1 MISPNSFKNA
11 FLGIIPSTILTAS
24 AEATPNV
31 AYLSQVYLLNENQLA
46 LTTQFFN
53 KTKKNLTENPFCTV
67 RVYDPE
73 TFCAYEIEA
82 KYTHTETSGNLFE
95 KLSKKFDAI
104 ADYSG
109 ASHFFKLQ
117 AIEVLQILN
126 IEVIGNE
133 AYSCEEMTLA
143 QPTRTTKID
152 FESLQRVCERISQ
165 AQNLEELFD
174 SILQAIDL
182 EFGLRHSMILIKQ
195 SNTDYLCTISTRGY
209 NQSGVGSE
217 VKIGEGVIGRAAQ
230 MKIPFAH
237 ASLTRELLYARST
250 ADSGKET
257 QLDNILNKAIPLPG
271 LKTSRSQL
279 AVPIVL
285 RDELLGILFAESE
298 NIYEFRESDES
309 ILKTLSHVLALAI
322 QNLQISHEFEIVAAP
337 AARKPTVSSQSAQE
351 KLIFT
356 YFKKED
362 CILLNGEYLIRNVP
376 ARILWRMLNHYK
388 NEGKTEFTN
397 REFRMDSWL
406 QLPEIK
412 DNLETRMILLRKRL
426 EKKCPLIAITSSG
439 RGRIALLVSGEI
451 VLSENNG

>member
-1 MISPNSFKNA
+1 MISPNNFKNA
-11 FLGIIPSTILTAS
+11 FMGIIPSVIMTAS
-24 AEATPNV
+24 ADATPNV
-31 AYLSQVYLLNENQLA
+31 AYLSQVYLINEKQLA

-53 KTKKNLTENPFCTV
+53 KTKKNLSENPFCTL
-67 RVYDPE
+67 RVYDPQ

-82 KYTHTETSGNLFE
+82 KYTHTESSGERFE
-95 KLSKKFDAI
+95 KLSKKFEAI

-109 ASHFFKLQ
+109 AAHFFKLQ
-117 AIEVLQILN
+117 ALEILEIIN

-133 AYSCEEMTLA
+133 AFSCEEMALPIPA
-143 QPTRTTKID
+143 RTAKID
-152 FESLQRVCERISQ
+152 FESLQKVCERVSQ

-174 SILQAIDL
+174 SILKAIDL

-195 SNTDYLCTISTRGY
+195 NGADYLCTIATRGY
-209 NQSGVGSE
+209 DQTGVGSE

-230 MKIPFAH
+230 MKTPFAH
-237 ASLTRELLYARST
+237 ASLARELLYARTT
-250 ADSGKET
+250 ANLSEDVSEDV
-257 QLDNILNKAIPLPG
+257 LLKAIPLPG

-279 AVPIVL
+279 AVPILL

-298 NIYEFRESDES
+298 NIYEIRESDES

-322 QNLQISHEFEIVAAP
+322 NNLQLSHEFEIVVAPSAAKTIT
-337 AARKPTVSSQSAQE
+337 KPDVPKE

-356 YFKKED
+356 YYQKED
-362 CILLNGEYLIRNVP
+362 CILLNGEYLVRNVP
-376 ARILWRMLNHYK
+376 ARILWRILNGYK

-406 QLPEIK
+406 QLPEVK

-426 EKKCPLIAITSSG
+426 EKKCPSMAIISSG
-439 RGRIALLVSGEI
+439 RGRIALIVSGEL
-451 VLSENNG
+451 VLSEMT